1 MKLIYILKCSLLYV
15 GDGLTVGFLNRFAFG
30 KSLFLEPFGVGFQ
43 DRIRILM
50 YLLPCMYPV
59 CILIFQSVSHQDDTS
74 RYIKI
79 HQDTSR
85 LYISDQDT
93 TRIHAHVVDVRV
105 HTALAHVGFS
115 TYRGIGNILPFKPC
129 RWNPRRRK
137 LSTVYPLSCYPP
149 YNADTRYIDAG

>member
-50 YLLPCMYPV
+50 YLLSCMYPV

-115 TYRGIGNILPFKPC
+115 TYRGIGNILPFKPL
-129 RWNPRRRK
+129 PMESKDRK
-137 LSTVYPLSCYPP
+137 EAEAFNRVSTILLSS
-149 YNADTRYIDAG
+149 I

>member
-1 MKLIYILKCSLLYV
+1 MKLIYILKCSLLHMYV
-15 GDGLTVGFLNRFAFG
+15 GDGLTVGFLNRFG

-43 DRIRILM
+43 RSDKYPNVSTILHVSCM
-50 YLLPCMYPV
+50 YLDLSV
-59 CILIFQSVSHQDDTS
+59 CISHQDTS
-74 RYIKI
+74 TIKI

-115 TYRGIGNILPFKPC
+115 TYRGIGNILPRDGEPTC
-129 RWNPRRRK
+129 IAALDP
-137 LSTVYPLSCYPP
+137 PLS
-149 YNADTRYIDAG
+149 I

>member
-1 MKLIYILKCSLLYV
+1 MKLIYILKCSLLHMYV
-15 GDGLTVGFLNRFAFG
+15 GDGLTVGFLNRFG

-50 YLLPCMYPV
+50 YLLSCMYPV
-59 CILIFQSVSHQDDTS
+59 CILIFQSVSPIKIHQRS
-74 RYIKI
+74 RYML

-115 TYRGIGNILPFKPC
+115 TYRGIGNILRPKGTT
-129 RWNPRRRK
+129 NM
-137 LSTVYPLSCYPP
+137 
-149 YNADTRYIDAG
+149 